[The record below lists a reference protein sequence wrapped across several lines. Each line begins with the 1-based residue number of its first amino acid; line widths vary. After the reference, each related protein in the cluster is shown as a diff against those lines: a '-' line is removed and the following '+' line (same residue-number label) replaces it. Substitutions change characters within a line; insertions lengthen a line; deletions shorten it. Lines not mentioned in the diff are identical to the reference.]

1 MSLHDFLQKQ
11 RSLCVMTACH
21 YNAQVVQVE
30 LAKLATPILAIHLS
44 KENTIFF
51 TIKQFFFERVLLHIF
66 QLR

>member
-1 MSLHDFLQKQ
+1 
-11 RSLCVMTACH
+11 
-21 YNAQVVQVE
+21 VQVE